1 MVVSKSKV
9 RLLAALLFSIIFHAV
24 IISILYLESK
34 NVKND
39 DKGIRVSGSE
49 PEIVDFQQLND
60 SKIAEN
66 SAKLEVNTQDTENK
80 EISES
85 KESNPL
91 QDKLIT
97 ESQVE
102 VTESKTDNNISTEVS
117 VEPNIST
124 NIKGQ
129 STSQDMDN
137 QLQTY
142 YSIENEVSEDEKILR
157 DEIER
162 IDTQLSIVI
171 HEVKKRNQQNIDQMR
186 QQQRYTDVYEY

>member
-1 MVVSKSKV
+1 MVVSKNKV

-60 SKIAEN
+60 SKIDEN
-66 SAKLEVNTQDTENK
+66 TAKLEVNTQDTENK

-102 VTESKTDNNISTEVS
+102 ITESKTDNNISTEVS
-117 VEPNIST
+117 IDPNIST

-137 QLQTY
+137 QLQTH
-142 YSIENEVSEDEKILR
+142 YSIENEVTEDEKILR

-162 IDTQLSIVI
+162 IDKELSIVI
-171 HEVKKRNQQNIDQMR
+171 HEVKRRNQQNIDQMR
-186 QQQRYTDVYEY
+186 QQQDYTNIYD

>member
-1 MVVSKSKV
+1 MVVSKNKV

-49 PEIVDFQQLND
+49 PNIVDFQQLNN
-60 SKIAEN
+60 SKIDEN
-66 SAKLEVNTQDTENK
+66 TAKLEVNTQDTENK

-102 VTESKTDNNISTEVS
+102 VVESKTDNSISTEVS
-117 VEPNIST
+117 IDPNIST

-137 QLQTY
+137 QLQTH
-142 YSIENEVSEDEKILR
+142 YSIENEVTEDEKILR

-186 QQQRYTDVYEY
+186 QQQNYTDVY